1 MTTLQDLLIGNPV
14 FMSDSIIS
22 FKKNENIT
30 LLATV
35 DDYFKNLITLSSENN
50 LILHSKM
57 DDVDVTR
64 SRTAQLSYFD
74 YQNINGIFF
83 SSSRE
88 IDISEKSKLNVKLN
102 YKQFEF
108 DKEVS
113 ITFNIPKNYKRK

>member
-1 MTTLQDLLIGNPV
+1 ML
-14 FMSDSIIS
+14 FRS
-22 FKKNENIT
+22 NENIT